1 MRIFKTALLLFI
13 GPLVSFGQAQV
24 TDSLDIK
31 IGQMILVGMAG
42 SQVADNQV
50 LADIRSG
57 KTGGIILFEKNINPK
72 NSFLNLK
79 KLTWEL
85 QKAAQIPLF
94 IAIDQEGG
102 QVNRLKEKYGFPR
115 TVTAAHLGNSAPED
129 STRFYAQI
137 TATTLAGL
145 GINVNFAPVV
155 DLATNPNNP
164 IIARYGRAYS
174 ADAASTTAHA
184 REVIRAQSRHGVVS
198 VLKHFPGHGSSLADT
213 HLGIADVTNYW
224 QEAEVL
230 PYRQLIQSG
239 DVQAIMSAHI
249 VNKNLDK
256 DGHPGTLSKA
266 ILTDWLRGEMGFQGV
281 IFSDDMQMHAITK
294 YYGLEKSIQM
304 AIEAGV
310 DVMIFSNN
318 IQGSKDRTVHT
329 VHGIIRSLVEK
340 GKISPERIDES
351 FQRIMHLKQSTL

>member
-1 MRIFKTALLLFI
+1 
-13 GPLVSFGQAQV
+13 
-24 TDSLDIK
+24 
-31 IGQMILVGMAG
+31 
-42 SQVADNQV
+42 VADNNV
-50 LADIRSG
+50 LSDIRSG

-72 NSFLNLK
+72 NSYLNLK

-85 QKAAQIPLF
+85 QQSAQIPLF

-115 TVTAAHLGNSAPED
+115 SVTAAHLGRTAPED

-155 DLATNPNNP
+155 DLSVNPENP

-174 ADAASTTAHA
+174 PDATSTTAHA
-184 REVIRAQSRHGVVS
+184 REVIRTQKRHGVIS
-198 VLKHFPGHGSSLADT
+198 VLKHFPGHGSSKADT
-213 HLGIADVTNYW
+213 HLGIADVTSYW
-224 QEAEVL
+224 QESEAE
-230 PYRQLIQSG
+230 PYKQLIASG

-256 DGHPGTLSKA
+256 AGHPGTLSKP
-266 ILTDWLRGEMGFQGV
+266 ILTDWLRGELGFTGV

-318 IQGSKDRTVHT
+318 IQGSKDRTVDT
-329 VHGIIRSLVEK
+329 VHGIIRSLVDK
-340 GKISPERIDES
+340 GKISP
-351 FQRIMHLKQSTL
+351 QRIEESYQRIITLKNSTF